1 MKQFDP
7 RLNAIRSDLADIAF
21 QGQVDAARFAGG
33 ITLRVA
39 APQAPVRSE
48 PSNGAGLL
56 TEALC
61 GERVTV
67 FDEREDGWAWV
78 QLSADRYVGWMPRDA
93 LAESGAAPTHKVSA
107 LRAFAFAR
115 PDIKAPPV
123 AALPLG
129 AQVSLT
135 GYAEDKNAAYGLVD
149 PTGAIVVQHL
159 TPLDHLEADWVSVAE
174 RFLGT
179 PYLWGGKTSGGI
191 DCSGLVQVALHAGG
205 TAAPRDTDMQEA
217 ELGTALPL
225 TGGLPRLE
233 RGDLVFWKGH
243 VGIMRD
249 SDTLLHAN
257 AHHMQV
263 AAEPLEAA
271 IERLTGRG
279 NEVTSV
285 RRIRRD

>member
-21 QGQVDAARFAGG
+21 EGQIEVPRFARGV
-33 ITLRVA
+33 TLRVA

-48 PSNGAGLL
+48 PSDGAMLL

-61 GERVTV
+61 GERVTL
-67 FDEREDGWAWV
+67 FDETEDGWAWV
-78 QLSADRYVGWMPRDA
+78 QLTADRYVGWMPRDA
-93 LAESGAAPTHKVSA
+93 LAESGTAPTHKVSA
-107 LRAFAFAR
+107 LRTFAFAR
-115 PDIKAPPV
+115 PDIKAPPIAV
-123 AALPLG
+123 LPFG

-135 GYAEDKNAAYGLVD
+135 GQAEDRNATYGLVD
-149 PTGAIVVQHL
+149 PAGAVVVQHL
-159 TPLDHLEADWVSVAE
+159 APLDRLEPDWVSVAE

-205 TAAPRDTDMQEA
+205 TTAPRDTDMQEA
-217 ELGTALPL
+217 ALGTALPAA
-225 TGGLPRLE
+225 GELPRLE

-263 AAEPLEAA
+263 AAEPLQAA

-279 NEVTSV
+279 SEVTSV
-285 RRIRRD
+285 RRIGRD